1 MKKTAADA
9 SRPPLSLW
17 GEKGMVMC
25 GLYMDLRL
33 GVQRGLRAGGKLVF
47 PYRYHLLNFLATSL
61 YAYLI
66 NK

>member
-47 PYRYHLLNFLATSL
+47 PYRYHLVDFLATSL

>member
-1 MKKTAADA
+1 
-9 SRPPLSLW
+9 
-17 GEKGMVMC
+17 MVMC

-47 PYRYHLLNFLATSL
+47 PYRYHLLDFLVTSL

>member
-9 SRPPLSLW
+9 KCPPLSFW

-25 GLYMDLRL
+25 GLYMELRL

-47 PYRYHLLNFLATSL
+47 PYRYHLLDFLVTSL
-61 YAYLI
+61 YA
-66 NK
+66 

>member
-9 SRPPLSLW
+9 KRPPLSFW

-33 GVQRGLRAGGKLVF
+33 GAQRGLRTGGKLVF
-47 PYRYHLLNFLATSL
+47 PYRYHLLDFLVTSL
-61 YAYLI
+61 YA
-66 NK
+66 